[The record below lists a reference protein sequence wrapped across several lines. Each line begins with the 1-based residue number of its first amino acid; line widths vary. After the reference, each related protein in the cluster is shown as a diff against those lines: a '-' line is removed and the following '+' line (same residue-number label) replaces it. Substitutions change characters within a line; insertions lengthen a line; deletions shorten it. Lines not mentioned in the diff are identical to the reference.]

1 MKLRLFQ
8 QWEKRIDIHPVVEI
22 SNTTQYIKVLRNYVE
37 IEYCAKHQDVLDN
50 NPHNIL
56 SNNHLP
62 SWITPASV
70 QSSCDPDDSPSAD
83 DV

>member
-1 MKLRLFQ
+1 MISTMCILVIFAKMLNPFMKLRLFQ

-62 SWITPASV
+62 S
-70 QSSCDPDDSPSAD
+70 
-83 DV
+83 